1 MGAMPDPAPRS
12 LAATRARA
20 ILLVILSGATFAI
33 ASASVK
39 AVGTD
44 IPLWQIVLFRNMI
57 GFLALLPVLY
67 AAGGLRLLRTRHP
80 MGHAKR
86 IFWGLLGMVTV
97 FYGFIQL
104 PLATVTA
111 LGFTMPLF
119 LTALAMVLLKEKV
132 GWRRRS
138 AVGVGFLGVLFMA
151 RPQAGDDTDLVAV
164 GLVLFGA
171 FAWAMAM
178 LSIKALGDRGEPA
191 VAIVAWFALGSAAIA
206 AVLTVPVWVTPSWW
220 QLGLLI
226 TIGVV
231 SAGAQLMMTEAYRTG
246 ETTLIAPFEYSQIL
260 WTAALGA
267 LIWYEMPDAWDGLG
281 IALLIGAGLY
291 IWYREVRLGVR
302 R

>member
-1 MGAMPDPAPRS
+1 MPEPSPRP
-12 LAATRARA
+12 LASARARA
-20 ILLVILSGATFAI
+20 ILLVVAAGATFAI

-39 AVGTD
+39 AVGPD
-44 IPLWQIVLFRNMI
+44 IPLWQIVLFRNLI
-57 GFLALLPVLY
+57 GFAALLPVIL
-67 AAGGLRLLRTRHP
+67 AAGGFRVLRTRHP
-80 MGHAKR
+80 FGHAQR
-86 IFWGLLGMVTV
+86 IFWGLIGMVTV
-97 FYGFIQL
+97 FYGYIHL

-119 LTALAMVLLKEKV
+119 LTALAMLLLKEKV
-132 GWRRRS
+132 GWRRRT

-151 RPQAGDDTDLVAV
+151 QPQAGTDTDLLAV

-178 LSIKALGDRGEPA
+178 LSIKALGDKGEPA
-191 VAIVAWFALGSAAIA
+191 IAIVSWFAIGSAAIA
-206 AVLTVPVWVTPSWW
+206 AVLTVPVWVTPNLW
-220 QLGLLI
+220 QLGLLL

-231 SAGAQLMMTEAYRTG
+231 SAAAQLMMTEAYRTG

-267 LIWYEMPDAWDGLG
+267 LIWHEMPDAWDALG
-281 IALLIGAGLY
+281 ISLLIAAGLY

>member
-1 MGAMPDPAPRS
+1 MPDVLPRS
-12 LAATRARA
+12 LSATRTRA

-39 AVGTD
+39 AVGPD
-44 IPLWQIVLFRNMI
+44 IPLWQIVLFRNMV
-57 GFLALLPVLY
+57 GFLALLPMLHAV
-67 AAGGLRLLRTRHP
+67 GGFRLLRSNHP
-80 MGHAKR
+80 LGHAQR
-86 IFWGLLGMVTV
+86 IFWGLIGMVAV
-97 FYGFIQL
+97 FYGYIHL

-119 LTALAMVLLKEKV
+119 LTALAMLLLKEKV
-132 GWRRRS
+132 GWRRRT

-151 RPQAGDDTDLVAV
+151 QPQAGDDTDLLAV
-164 GLVLFGA
+164 GFVLFGA

-206 AVLTVPVWVTPSWW
+206 AVLTVPVWVTPNWW
-220 QLGLLI
+220 QLALLI

-267 LIWYEMPDAWDGLG
+267 LIWYEMPDGWDALG
-281 IALLIGAGLY
+281 ISLLIGAGLY